1 MTKDRYLEMMDQ
13 LGKEPIESEI
23 PPGPEDFPD
32 IVLDAIQTFNSLG
45 DRIYPDIGY
54 VGKDYTKLPLYMKIN
69 EVEDEELFLSILVRL
84 DAEAIDAASK
94 KLKAEINKMKRKN
107 G

>member
-1 MTKDRYLEMMDQ
+1 
-13 LGKEPIESEI
+13 
-23 PPGPEDFPD
+23 
-32 IVLDAIQTFNSLG
+32 
-45 DRIYPDIGY
+45 
-54 VGKDYTKLPLYMKIN
+54 MKIN